1 MTPIFFALPGLTKE
15 GAAGQPCPA
24 GSTAVAGT
32 SICAPCPAGTS
43 SLAGGLCTPCPAG
56 QTSHMGGL
64 CFSCNNVLLPNGDF
78 SAGVLGTSSITCVPP
93 ILSFSRSRQAVLSD
107 QGWGEGDQKLPTLC
121 HYPLPNQHPLL
132 GCNECDASIC
142 RRSWT
147 VLNQAGGIGN
157 WFLTNGGPSASGS
170 GKVDPAGIN
179 GQYAV
184 TGQIGPGAHALIST
198 AHLVA
203 PGETLS
209 LNFFA
214 NNVISFEFND
224 TMSFNAFNNQ
234 QAGQC
239 FVAGPVQPAVPI
251 YVLGTL
257 LHTLSAQA
265 PFISFLRR
273 QASS

>member
-1 MTPIFFALPGLTKE
+1 MPCGQHCGGRHLHMRALCCRHLLLGGRAMHSLSGRADQPHGRPVLQLQQR
-15 GAAGQPCPA
+15 AAPQRRL
-24 GSTAVAGT
+24 SV
-32 SICAPCPAGTS
+32 
-43 SLAGGLCTPCPAG
+43 
-56 QTSHMGGL
+56 
-64 CFSCNNVLLPNGDF
+64 
-78 SAGVLGTSSITCVPP
+78 GVLGTSSITCVPP
-93 ILSFSRSRQAVLSD
+93 LLSFSRSRQAVLSD
-107 QGWGEGDQKLPTLC
+107 QGWGKGDQKLLTLY

-132 GCNECDASIC
+132 VRNECDAGMC
-142 RRSWT
+142 CRSWT

-157 WFLTNGGPSASGS
+157 WFLTTGGPSASGS
-170 GKVDPAGIN
+170 GKVDPAGIS

-214 NNVISFEFND
+214 NNVISFQFND

-239 FVAGPVQPAVPI
+239 FVAGPVQPALPV
-251 YVLGTL
+251 YVLVTL
-257 LHTLSAQA
+257 LRTLSERTGPFHRLPAA
-265 PFISFLRR
+265 PVWLISGSQHLE
-273 QASS
+273 